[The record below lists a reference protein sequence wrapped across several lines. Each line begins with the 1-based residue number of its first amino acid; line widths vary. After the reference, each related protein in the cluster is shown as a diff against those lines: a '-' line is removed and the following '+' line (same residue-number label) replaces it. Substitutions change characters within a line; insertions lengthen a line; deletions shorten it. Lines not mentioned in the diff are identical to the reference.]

1 MLPPPSA
8 LNAITPSKL
17 QQKENADVIK
27 DIMLTIPNAVF
38 ARKDVWN
45 VLGLNSAQTA
55 MIPTLWMEVCA
66 KKMDWT
72 LSLSF

>member
-1 MLPPPSA
+1 
-8 LNAITPSKL
+8 
-17 QQKENADVIK
+17 
-27 DIMLTIPNAVF
+27 MLTIPNAVF